1 MGKTPSG
8 IVALRRLAWY
18 SRALNRTYSDHAH
31 HRMISCIN
39 FFIFVDIHVASW
51 ITVKA
56 INRKESDRME
66 AYPMPMFVKM
76 EVRDIERSVKWYK
89 DVLEFNEVYCHRGA
103 ENQIVMVH
111 IRGERYQ
118 DLMLIPAGSPV
129 LPEGFTINLQWKDVD
144 LTAKRAP
151 ESNIMEGPADRP
163 WNARELVLIDPDGY
177 KLTLSELL
185 HRGMSFDEVRKGF

>member
-1 MGKTPSG
+1 
-8 IVALRRLAWY
+8 
-18 SRALNRTYSDHAH
+18 
-31 HRMISCIN
+31 
-39 FFIFVDIHVASW
+39 
-51 ITVKA
+51 
-56 INRKESDRME
+56 ME

-89 DVLEFNEVYCHRGA
+89 DVLEFNEVYCHRGE

-144 LTAKRAP
+144 LTAKQAP